1 MRRLFFALSII
12 FFAIALGGL
21 VFMLIMVDEINYFSA
36 VFHIESLV
44 LAATV
49 AVAILLAILG
59 LLCLVLSSVL
69 SRLEK
74 LEDGDEE

>member
-1 MRRLFFALSII
+1 MRRLFAVLSII

-21 VFMLIMVDEINYFSA
+21 VFMLVMVDEINYFSA
-36 VFHIESLV
+36 VFHIEALV

-74 LEDGDEE
+74 LEKGDEE

>member
-1 MRRLFFALSII
+1 MRRLFAVLSII

-21 VFMLIMVDEINYFSA
+21 VFMLVMVDEINYFSA
-36 VFHIESLV
+36 VFHIEALV

>member
-1 MRRLFFALSII
+1 MRRLFAVLSII
-12 FFAIALGGL
+12 FFAIALVGL